1 VFDRIHCSC
10 RIRFIRKIGRYS
22 SVEDFT
28 VHIFNQIDFDRF
40 LPNFTD
46 RFFQKL
52 TKSEGT
58 DFSVSV
64 FLTRLMLRRSES
76 IKSIRN
82 QIQQTLRN
90 PLPPSLSRLNGGLSQ
105 SSQFT
110 TRSNKPCETHYP
122 VPQPSQRITTRPRL
136 HAVPSISHTSPVLQ
150 AGKSKQRACLGC
162 PKWNIVHRGMN

>member
-22 SVEDFT
+22 SVGDFT
-28 VHIFNQIDFDRF
+28 VHIFNQMDFDRF

-58 DFSVSV
+58 DFSVSTV
-64 FLTRLMLRRSES
+64 FLTRLMLRRSE
-76 IKSIRN
+76 SIRN

-90 PLPPSLSRLNGGLSQ
+90 PLPPSLSRLNGSRHAPGYMPYRPFLTPPPFSKRGKA
-105 SSQFT
+105 S
-110 TRSNKPCETHYP
+110 RGPAL
-122 VPQPSQRITTRPRL
+122 VAPSG
-136 HAVPSISHTSPVLQ
+136 TSCTE
-150 AGKSKQRACLGC
+150 G
-162 PKWNIVHRGMN
+162 